1 MSARTNAVLEIARPY
16 NNDLIHSIEQGF
28 SARLGFDVRFEIV
41 ETPALL
47 SGFIAYINGIVYD
60 ASSKTLLADVKK
72 HLLDSVLAP
81 PAPVKEADDS

>member
-1 MSARTNAVLEIARPY
+1 MSIHEKPVLKMAPPY
-16 NNDLIHSIEQGF
+16 DDALIRRIEEGF
-28 SARLGFDVRFEIV
+28 SSLLGFPVQFEVI
-41 ETPALL
+41 EAPALL
-47 SGFIAYINGIVYD
+47 SGFIAYINGTVYD